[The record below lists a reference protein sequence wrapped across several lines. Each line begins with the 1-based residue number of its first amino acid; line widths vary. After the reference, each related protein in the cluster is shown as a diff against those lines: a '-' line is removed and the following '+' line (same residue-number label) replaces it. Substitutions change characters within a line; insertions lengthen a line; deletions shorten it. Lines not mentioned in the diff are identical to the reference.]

1 MSHSSHHL
9 KAYIVFLLASI
20 LFVGLLA
27 YLYTPFN
34 FDTSKYLGSQ
44 AIMSWEEKVS
54 SEVLITEEIDSA
66 DTVTV
71 KRMRYTTL
79 LLRYQKDLSEIES
92 LTDIPSPEMTE
103 KIQHLRTKIENLE
116 TMIRELT
123 E

>member
-1 MSHSSHHL
+1 MPYFSHHL
-9 KAYIVFLLASI
+9 KAYIIFLFASI

-44 AIMSWEEKVS
+44 AIISGEEIVS
-54 SEVLITEEIDSA
+54 SEVLITEEVDP
-66 DTVTV
+66 DTVMA

-79 LLRYQKDLSEIES
+79 LLRYQKDLTDLES
-92 LTDIPSPEMTE
+92 QTDAPSPEIIE
-103 KIQHLRTKIENLE
+103 KMQHIRTKIENLE
-116 TMIRELT
+116 TMIRELA